1 MRRSSLEDA
10 ANSSLVL
17 AGGVAFLLHL
27 ILLWRHGSVVIT
39 EPRKPILVIE
49 TLLAVGIIGY
59 GLKGLA
65 KTVR

>member
-1 MRRSSLEDA
+1 MRRPSSEDT

-17 AGGVAFLLHL
+17 AGGIAFLLHL
-27 ILLWRHGSVVIT
+27 VLLWRDGSIVIT

-49 TLLAVGIIGY
+49 TLVAVGIIGY

-65 KTVR
+65 KTV